1 MKRIWARVS
10 FIVDV
15 TDSEWET
22 LREKYGKEQEISTE
36 DVQKIVTRGEI
47 SGDSYITQD
56 VFDCPEL
63 MGLKA

>member
-1 MKRIWARVS
+1 MKRIWARES

-36 DVQKIVTRGEI
+36 DVQKIVDRGEI
-47 SGDSYITQD
+47 SGDSYIPQD